1 MDIVD
6 LDFEELLTT
15 VRRLKQCADELLE
28 VRSKLVIYKKRIDAS
43 WEAVEAVGIHDAV
56 NQLNMQINRTSDEI
70 DDISMDIIEIY
81 EELLEGGED

>member
-6 LDFEELLTT
+6 MDFEELLTT

-43 WEAVEAVGIHDAV
+43 WVAVVAVGFHDAV
-56 NQLNMQINRTSDEI
+56 IQLNMQINRTSDEI